1 MVTAKVTSKGQITIP
16 KAIREKLGI
25 SLGERIGFI
34 EKRGVFM
41 IRKPLQ
47 KSPFD
52 RWLGKLEHLKGAKS
66 DKIIE
71 DLRGR

>member
-1 MVTAKVTSKGQITIP
+1 MITAKVSSKGQITIP

-25 SLGERIGFI
+25 SPGERIGFI

-41 IRKPLQ
+41 IKKLLQ
-47 KSPFD
+47 KSPFY